1 MATEHSADTR
11 AIPRTES
18 GDVVEMI
25 LEDHRLFESLLRD
38 LRSEQSARDALGKQM
53 AELLVAHGEAEES
66 TVYVELERKQAVDEK
81 QAEHGTKEH
90 DGDCGSLEQVRAL
103 LDAC

>member
-1 MATEHSADTR
+1 MATEHSADTT

-25 LEDHRLFESLLRD
+25 LEGHRLLESLHSD
-38 LRSEQSARDALGKQM
+38 QRSEQDDGDALRKQM

-66 TVYVELERKQAVDEK
+66 TVYVELERKRAIDGE
-81 QAEHGTKEH
+81 AEHGQKEH
-90 DGDCGSLEQVRAL
+90 NGDCGSLEQVRAL
-103 LDAC
+103 LDAS